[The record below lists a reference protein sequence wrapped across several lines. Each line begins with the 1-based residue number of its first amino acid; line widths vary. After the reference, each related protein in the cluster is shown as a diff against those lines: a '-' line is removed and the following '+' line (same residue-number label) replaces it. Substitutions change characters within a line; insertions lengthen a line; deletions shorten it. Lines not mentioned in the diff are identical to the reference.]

1 MMSTNKTLT
10 VVKSSPTKILP
21 LPTSGHLHP
30 IVSSSA
36 MTTLTPHKILFRQV
50 SYDTIF
56 AVIKCFCLAFS
67 LLIVVFSLLSKE
79 ILLLS
84 CAY

>member
-1 MMSTNKTLT
+1 MSANKTLT

-36 MTTLTPHKILFRQV
+36 MNTLTPHKIVFRQV
-50 SYDTIF
+50 SK
-56 AVIKCFCLAFS
+56 VML
-67 LLIVVFSLLSKE
+67 
-79 ILLLS
+79 
-84 CAY
+84 